1 MPGPYVPP
9 HPGPRPPR
17 TMPIPRP
24 VPRPFT
30 FAPLDVTFHRV
41 EAKVRDQVAT
51 TWIDQEFYNP
61 NDRQLEGTYIFPVP
75 RGAQIDK
82 FSMEV
87 DGRQIEAEL
96 LPADKA
102 RRIYED
108 IVRRHRDP
116 ALLEYAGRDVFK
128 VRIFP
133 IEARGKKRVKLS
145 YTQLLAAD
153 AGLVHYLYPLNTEKY
168 SASPIPTVS
177 LKIEIESGRPLTS
190 IYSPSHSV
198 EISRH
203 GNSRAVVGF
212 ESRDVKPDTDFQLF
226 FATEKD
232 DVGVNLMTYRTGE
245 EDGHFLVLAA
255 PAFGAQ
261 DKDRQILPKD
271 VIFVLDTS
279 GSMAGKKLE
288 QAKRALLFCV
298 ENLNDPD
305 RFEIVRFSTE
315 VEPLFGA
322 LVDAQAANRAKA
334 GAFIQELKP
343 IGGTAIHDALLRA
356 LSARP
361 GGSARPYFVIFLT
374 DGLPTVGPV
383 DNDTIV
389 SMARTA
395 GGGQTRVFCFGI
407 GNDVNTHLLD
417 RITETT
423 RATSAYVLP
432 DEDLEVKLSNF
443 FSKIRDPVLADLK
456 LAFPEGVRVT
466 KLHPSPLPDLFRGE
480 QLVLAGRFS
489 GTAEGDM
496 VLEGSVNG
504 VSQKF
509 VFPVKFGGPA
519 TDHAFIPRLWATRRI
534 GYLLDEI
541 RLRGESAELRDEAA
555 ELARKYGIVTPYTAF
570 LIHEDE
576 QRRHVPLVHQSLPQ
590 LQLDGTARRATEL
603 AFQSFRQDTSGAAAV
618 AGARYGLAQKSA
630 NQVGESLHLARTE
643 AARAMSAAAPGAAPA
658 VATPIGVTGQ
668 RVAGG
673 AIPGGIADAAAQV
686 VAYTEQSRFVGGR
699 SFFQNGD
706 QWIDAEVQRMANPA
720 VRRVAFGTPEYFE
733 LVARHPEALPW
744 LALGAK
750 VKFVLGDTVYE
761 VHE

>member
-1 MPGPYVPP
+1 
-9 HPGPRPPR
+9 
-17 TMPIPRP
+17 
-24 VPRPFT
+24 
-30 FAPLDVTFHRV
+30 
-41 EAKVRDQVAT
+41 
-51 TWIDQEFYNP
+51 
-61 NDRQLEGTYIFPVP
+61 
-75 RGAQIDK
+75 
-82 FSMEV
+82 
-87 DGRQIEAEL
+87 
-96 LPADKA
+96 
-102 RRIYED
+102 
-108 IVRRHRDP
+108 
-116 ALLEYAGRDVFK
+116 
-128 VRIFP
+128 
-133 IEARGKKRVKLS
+133 
-145 YTQLLAAD
+145 
-153 AGLVHYLYPLNTEKY
+153 
-168 SASPIPTVS
+168 
-177 LKIEIESGRPLTS
+177 
-190 IYSPSHSV
+190 
-198 EISRH
+198 
-203 GNSRAVVGF
+203 
-212 ESRDVKPDTDFQLF
+212 
-226 FATEKD
+226 
-232 DVGVNLMTYRTGE
+232 MTYRAGDD
-245 EDGHFLVLAA
+245 DGHFLLLAA
-255 PAFGAQ
+255 PAFGAH
-261 DKDRQILPKD
+261 DKDRKILPKD

-279 GSMAGKKLE
+279 GSMAGKKLD
-288 QAKRALLFCV
+288 QAKKALLFCI
-298 ENLNDPD
+298 ENLNDSD
-305 RFEIVRFSTE
+305 RFEIERFSTE

-322 LVDAQAANRAKA
+322 LVDAEAANRAKA

-395 GGGQTRVFCFGI
+395 GARQTRVFCFGI

-443 FSKIRDPVLADLK
+443 FAKIKDPVLADLK
-456 LAFPEGVRVT
+456 LTFPEGVRVT
-466 KLHPSPLPDLFRGE
+466 KLYPSPLPDLFRGE
-480 QLVLAGRFS
+480 QIVLAGRFS
-489 GTAEGDM
+489 GTAEDDM

-504 VSQKF
+504 VSHKF

-519 TDHAFIPRLWATRRI
+519 TNHAFIPRLWATRRI

-576 QRRHVPLVHQSLPQ
+576 QRRQVPLAHQSLPQ

-630 NQVGESLHLARTE
+630 NQVEESLHRARAE
-643 AARAMSAAAPGAAPA
+643 AARALSAAAPGAAPA
-658 VATPIGVTGQ
+658 VAAPIGGTG
-668 RVAGG
+668 RGVAGG
-673 AIPGGIADAAAQV
+673 TIPGRIADAAAQV

-699 SFFQNGD
+699 SFYQNGD
-706 QWIDAEVQRMANPA
+706 QWIDAEVQRLANPA

-733 LVARHPEALPW
+733 LIARNPEALPW
-744 LALGAK
+744 LALGSK
-750 VKFVLGDTVYE
+750 VKFVLDGTVIE